1 MLININQYLLSEIF
15 MLNKTKQMFEVL
27 TRFVPDLCI
36 WRKLSNFV
44 TRNQEEA
51 NASSF
56 YCIKN

>member
-1 MLININQYLLSEIF
+1 MLININQYLLSVIL

-27 TRFVPDLCI
+27 TRFVSDLCI

-56 YCIKN
+56 CCIKN